1 MGRPIAAVRAEPAVT
16 ALVVLAVVVYASTSI
31 LRHDHFGSGGFDLG
45 IFDQTV
51 WHYSQGET
59 PASSI
64 ENLPN
69 ILSDHFSPGLA
80 LLAPLFWL
88 WNDPRML
95 LVAQAL
101 LIAGTAVPIL
111 LFARPRVGRG
121 GALMLAAAYL
131 AFWGV
136 ASAVGFDFHEVA
148 LAPPLI
154 AGALLAFDR
163 RRTGIA
169 MACVL
174 GLLAVKEDQSFLV
187 MAFGL
192 YALTLGHR
200 RAAAACV
207 AAGLAWY
214 AVITGAVMPS
224 LGADKRYAFWSY
236 DSFGR
241 DLPHAALGVLER
253 AWRLITMPVD
263 HSLKVHTLLRLLV
276 PWLGLVACTRVG
288 ILALPLLGERLLSS
302 TANYWTASYHYS
314 LTIAPV
320 LACGAADGIATLRR
334 RGPLAG
340 LLTRRR
346 TVPAL
351 CATVLLLNLATMR
364 PNLLAELGH
373 PTRSFANPPGVGALR
388 AELAMIPPG
397 ASVATEDAVVP
408 WLSHRRT
415 VAELSAYTG
424 ETDWVI
430 VDYSEPVGSM
440 APNQGLA
447 TVQGWLGTHG
457 HDYRI
462 VMAREHWLLLRR
474 RTA

>member
-16 ALVVLAVVVYASTSI
+16 ALVVLAVVVYAATSI

-187 MAFGL
+187 MALGL

-241 DLPHAALGVLER
+241 DLPHAALGVLE
-253 AWRLITMPVD
+253 
-263 HSLKVHTLLRLLV
+263 
-276 PWLGLVACTRVG
+276 
-288 ILALPLLGERLLSS
+288 LPLLGERFLSS

-314 LTIAPV
+314 LTMAPV

-340 LLTRRR
+340 LLSRRR